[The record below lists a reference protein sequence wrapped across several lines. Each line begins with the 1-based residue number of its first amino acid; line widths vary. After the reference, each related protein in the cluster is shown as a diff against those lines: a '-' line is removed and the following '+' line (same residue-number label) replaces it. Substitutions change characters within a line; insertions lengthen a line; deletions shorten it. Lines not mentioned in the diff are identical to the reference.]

1 MAFHRCFAS
10 LSSIE
15 SLSVLRLPQALPC
28 TLKNVLSFFS
38 YINEYHAVFLSRIL
52 REDFSSATVRAR
64 R

>member
-1 MAFHRCFAS
+1 MAFYRCFAS

-38 YINEYHAVFLSRIL
+38 YIHKMNITP
-52 REDFSSATVRAR
+52 FS
-64 R
+64 